1 MADKLGSKKADN
13 LKATANGQA
22 IYGGAD
28 TTGGSSGNDTLS
40 SGVFTGISLYGGDG
54 NDMLIAKSGD
64 SLIHGGA
71 GIDTVQFAAS
81 VSTHDYDY
89 DWLVGV
95 DNIVI
100 TNKGKGSYDFSDQ
113 TEKLNITGGAGA
125 DTIYGGSD
133 TDTIRGS
140 AGNDEL
146 HVDEGDELIDG
157 GAGVDTAVFTADVSA
172 DELDNV
178 KLVNVEKVIITAD
191 SAGNYDFSNQTEALD
206 IQASGKGDVILG
218 GAGADTIRGAAEAD
232 TLIGGKGNDL
242 LVADESDMLD
252 GGDGVDTVMFDDEV
266 TTTLADDRLVDVEKV
281 QVGAG
286 TDKVSYDFR
295 AQTEGLVITGS
306 ALAESITGGEASD
319 SISGMAG
326 DDALDGGEG
335 NDTLSGGDGNDT
347 LGGGLG
353 NDTLS
358 GGDGDDDLLGDVG
371 ADQLVGGAGNDDL
384 SGDADADQL
393 VGGTGNDTLSGGEG
407 NDTLSGGD
415 GDDDLLGDV
424 GADQLV
430 GGAGKDTLDGGVGDD
445 WLYGGAGDDILVA
458 EDSDALID
466 GGAGTDTVQFDADVL
481 ATDLADRDMVNVE
494 VIAVTNS
501 GTGAYDFSAQ
511 SEKLVIMG
519 GSQDDSI
526 TGGQAA
532 DKLYG
537 GDGDD
542 TLVAQD
548 SDALIDGGANT
559 SEGGVTGKDT
569 VQFATSVSAAK
580 LLDLDLVNVE
590 VIEITNLG
598 NARYDF
604 SVQTEALEIDGAT
617 GNDTIIGGRGADLI
631 QGGGGADSLAGGA
644 GADQIHGDA
653 GADTL
658 TGGAG
663 ADVFHFA
670 AGDASTSSF
679 DRITDFVV
687 NDSVKTVYDSLDFG
701 TGAPVADN
709 TDTDVATPSGNEGK
723 AITAAI
729 KHGVI
734 TLSGVDA
741 ALVNSLSEWLAVAR
755 VMVYSNQEIGA
766 FEFGGSTYVY
776 QENGD
781 ADQDLLIQ
789 LMGVKGVTDVSHLL
803 PTTT

>member
-1 MADKLGSKKADN
+1 M
-13 LKATANGQA
+13 
-22 IYGGAD
+22 
-28 TTGGSSGNDTLS
+28 
-40 SGVFTGISLYGGDG
+40 
-54 NDMLIAKSGD
+54 
-64 SLIHGGA
+64 
-71 GIDTVQFAAS
+71 QFAAS
-81 VSTHDYDY
+81 VSPHDD

-133 TDTIRGS
+133 TDTIRGG

-178 KLVNVEKVIITAD
+178 KLVNVEKVIIINAD

-206 IQASGKGDVILG
+206 IQASGKGVVIILG
-218 GAGADTIRGAAEAD
+218 GGGADTIRGAAEAD

-281 QVGAG
+281 QVGAEKG
-286 TDKVSYDFR
+286 NVRYDFS

-326 DDALDGGEG
+326 DDTLD
-335 NDTLSGGDGNDT
+335 
-347 LGGGLG
+347 GGLG

-407 NDTLSGGD
+407 NDTLNGGD

-430 GGAGKDTLDGGVGDD
+430 GGAGKDILDGGVGDD

-466 GGAGTDTVQFDADVL
+466 GGAGTDTVQFDDAVSAL
-481 ATDLADRDMVNVE
+481 NLINSDLVGVE
-494 VIAVTNS
+494 VVKITS
-501 GTGAYDFSAQ
+501 TDSYTYDFSEQ
-511 SEKLVIMG
+511 GESLTIRG
-519 GSQDDSI
+519 GSHDDI
-526 TGGQAA
+526 IIGAKGV

-604 SVQTEALEIDGAT
+604 SVQTEALEIDGGT
-617 GNDTIIGGRGADLI
+617 GNDTIIGGRGDDTI

-670 AGDASTSSF
+670 AGDASTISF

-701 TGAPVADN
+701 TGASVAANTD

-755 VMVYSNQEIGA
+755 VMVDSNQEIGA

-789 LMGVKGVTDVSHLL
+789 LMGVKGVTDVIHLL
-803 PTTT
+803 PTT